1 MQKFTIELTSQK
13 TKSTFAVRYCNEF
26 ILEMEVE
33 NNSKPLTKFIKE
45 ILAISKKYA
54 NENFHPSL
62 IEFVMEHTGIYNTLL
77 IACLAEH
84 HIVTYVVP
92 GLEIKNSLGINRG
105 KMIESML
112 DELLNMG

>member
-1 MQKFTIELTSQK
+1 MQKFTIGADISK
-13 TKSTFAVRYCNEF
+13 DKINFAVRYCNEF

-62 IEFVMEHTGIYNTLL
+62 IEFVMAVSYTHLDVYKRKIYFRVNFNH
-77 IACLAEH
+77 IA
-84 HIVTYVVP
+84 
-92 GLEIKNSLGINRG
+92 K
-105 KMIESML
+105 
-112 DELLNMG
+112 